1 MKKQN
6 LRFETLQVHAGQQA
20 DPATGSC
27 AVPIHQ
33 TVAYTF
39 ESAEKSAAVFA
50 LTEPGYI
57 YTRLNNPTT
66 AVFEERIA
74 ALEGGTGAVATA
86 SGMAAQMLAI
96 TNIAQAG
103 DNIVSTSY
111 LYGGTTNQFKYTLRR
126 LGIEVRFAQGD
137 DPKSI
142 SALIDDRT
150 RAIYIETIG
159 NPAFNIP
166 DFEAIAEIGR
176 KHGIAGIADNTF
188 GAGGY
193 LCQPIKWGANVV
205 LHAATKWIGGHGN
218 SMGGVAIDGGNFDW
232 GNGRYPLISEPSE
245 GYHGFNFWENCG
257 DQAFAVRA
265 RCEVLRDT
273 GACQSPFNSFLLLQ
287 GLETLSLRVQRSVD
301 NALEMAQWLQK
312 HPKIESVNYPGL
324 KSSPFHDLAKKY
336 LTNGFGGVLTFRVK
350 GSAEQASSLLNHL
363 EIISHL
369 ANVGDTRSLL
379 VHPASTTHSQ
389 LNERELVASGVY
401 PNMLRFSLGIEH
413 IADLK
418 EEIIDEYLNRQGL
431 QEIKKMLYHPGYIP
445 NTELPAVYSGASVF
459 IYTSLR
465 ESFGIPILEAMACG
479 TPVITSTTSAM
490 PEITGPEGILV
501 NPFEPEEIASALLHL
516 EENAEF
522 YESQTAYGLER
533 VRRFSWENTAR
544 EILKIYKEILA

>member
-142 SALIDDRT
+142 STLIDDRT

-176 KHGIAGIADNTF
+176 KHGIAVIADNTF

-287 GLETLSLRVQRSVD
+287 GLETLSLRVERHVE
-301 NALEMAQWLQK
+301 NALK
-312 HPKIESVNYPGL
+312 VV
-324 KSSPFHDLAKKY
+324 KY
-336 LTNGFGGVLTFRVK
+336 LESQPQVEKVHHPSVSDDPKQQALYAKYFPNGGGSIFTFEIK
-350 GSAEQASSLLNHL
+350 GDAQKAKDFIDNLELFSL
-363 EIISHL
+363 L
-369 ANVGDTRSLL
+369 ANVADVKSL
-379 VHPASTTHSQ
+379 VIHPATTTHSQ
-389 LNERELVASGVY
+389 CTEEEL
-401 PNMLRFSLGIEH
+401 LDQGI
-413 IADLK
+413 K
-418 EEIIDEYLNRQGL
+418 
-431 QEIKKMLYHPGYIP
+431 P
-445 NTELPAVYSGASVF
+445 NTIRLSIGTENIDDIIEDLD
-459 IYTSLR
+459 
-465 ESFGIPILEAMACG
+465 EAFKA
-479 TPVITSTTSAM
+479 I
-490 PEITGPEGILV
+490 
-501 NPFEPEEIASALLHL
+501 
-516 EENAEF
+516 
-522 YESQTAYGLER
+522 Q
-533 VRRFSWENTAR
+533 
-544 EILKIYKEILA
+544 

>member
-142 SALIDDRT
+142 STLIDDRT

-159 NPAFNIP
+159 N
-166 DFEAIAEIGR
+166 
-176 KHGIAGIADNTF
+176 
-188 GAGGY
+188 
-193 LCQPIKWGANVV
+193 
-205 LHAATKWIGGHGN
+205 
-218 SMGGVAIDGGNFDW
+218 
-232 GNGRYPLISEPSE
+232 
-245 GYHGFNFWENCG
+245 
-257 DQAFAVRA
+257 
-265 RCEVLRDT
+265 
-273 GACQSPFNSFLLLQ
+273 PFNSFLLLQ

-301 NALEMAQWLQK
+301 NALEMAQWLEK

-413 IADLK
+413 IDDLK
-418 EEIIDEYLNRQGL
+418 EEIGN
-431 QEIKKMLYHPGYIP
+431 
-445 NTELPAVYSGASVF
+445 
-459 IYTSLR
+459 
-465 ESFGIPILEAMACG
+465 
-479 TPVITSTTSAM
+479 
-490 PEITGPEGILV
+490 
-501 NPFEPEEIASALLHL
+501 ALKRL
-516 EENAEF
+516 
-522 YESQTAYGLER
+522 
-533 VRRFSWENTAR
+533 
-544 EILKIYKEILA
+544 